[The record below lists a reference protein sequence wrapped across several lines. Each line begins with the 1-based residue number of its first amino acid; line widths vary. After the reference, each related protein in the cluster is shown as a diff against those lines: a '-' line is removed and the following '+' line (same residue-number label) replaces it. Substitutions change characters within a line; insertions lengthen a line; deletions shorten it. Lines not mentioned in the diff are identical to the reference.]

1 MFTSASRQGGM
12 LWRDLRAA
20 IKTEMAAR
28 RQVMKQSGRAKGSE
42 LAVGLMVE
50 RIKSTTTYAQ
60 MGVRLGITA
69 DRARELVARGVRMV
83 AHGNAEC
90 SLSMDD
96 LKTARLRTRLPPWD
110 IGLLERKLFGSAET
124 RWQIDEA

>member
-1 MFTSASRQGGM
+1 MFTLAARQGGM
-12 LWRDLRAA
+12 WRDLRAA
-20 IKTEMAAR
+20 IKTEMASGHETK
-28 RQVMKQSGRAKGSE
+28 RQGEGSE
-42 LAVGLMVE
+42 RAVALMVE
-50 RIKSTTTYAQ
+50 RITSTETYAQ
-60 MGVRLGITA
+60 MGARVGITE
-69 DRARELVARGVRMV
+69 DRARELVVRGVRMV

-124 RWQIDEA
+124 RWQIEQ

>member
-1 MFTSASRQGGM
+1 
-12 LWRDLRAA
+12 
-20 IKTEMAAR
+20 
-28 RQVMKQSGRAKGSE
+28 
-42 LAVGLMVE
+42 MV
-50 RIKSTTTYAQ
+50 
-60 MGVRLGITA
+60 
-69 DRARELVARGVRMV
+69 RGVRMV

-90 SLSMDD
+90 SLSIHD

>member
-1 MFTSASRQGGM
+1 MFTLASRHGGM
-12 LWRDLRAA
+12 LWRDLRGDQNRNGGTAQA
-20 IKTEMAAR
+20 
-28 RQVMKQSGRAKGSE
+28 MKQSAKGE
-42 LAVGLMVE
+42 LAVALMVE

-60 MGVRLGITA
+60 MGARVSITA

-110 IGLLERKLFGSAET
+110 IGLLERKLFGAAET

>member
-1 MFTSASRQGGM
+1 
-12 LWRDLRAA
+12 
-20 IKTEMAAR
+20 
-28 RQVMKQSGRAKGSE
+28 
-42 LAVGLMVE
+42 
-50 RIKSTTTYAQ
+50 
-60 MGVRLGITA
+60 
-69 DRARELVARGVRMV
+69 MV

-124 RWQIDEA
+124 RWHIDEQ